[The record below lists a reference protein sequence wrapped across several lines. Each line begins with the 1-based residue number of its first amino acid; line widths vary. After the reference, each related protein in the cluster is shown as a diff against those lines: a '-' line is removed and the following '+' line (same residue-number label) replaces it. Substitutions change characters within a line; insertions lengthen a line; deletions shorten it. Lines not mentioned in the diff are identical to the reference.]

1 MKKTYTKPEME
12 VIHFN
17 YQDIITASGEACDP
31 EHGNNGHHYGWDDP
45 QPGHGN
51 DGGHGHNHGGNG
63 HH

>member
-1 MKKTYTKPEME
+1 MKKTYQKPEIE
-12 VIHFN
+12 FISYGNNDFL
-17 YQDIITASGEACDP
+17 TCSGESFDP
-31 EHGNNGHHYGWDDP
+31 CNHGHHYGWDDP

>member
-1 MKKTYTKPEME
+1 MKKTYSKPEIE
-12 VIHFN
+12 IIHF
-17 YQDIITASGEACDP
+17 DDDFLTTSGECYHP
-31 EHGNNGHHYGWDDP
+31 GNNGHHYGWNDP